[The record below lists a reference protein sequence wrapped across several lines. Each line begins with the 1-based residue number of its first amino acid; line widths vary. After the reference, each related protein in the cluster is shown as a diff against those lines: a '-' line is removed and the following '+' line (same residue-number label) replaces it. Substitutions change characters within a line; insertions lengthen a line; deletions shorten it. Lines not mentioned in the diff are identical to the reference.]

1 MMHKKSPGA
10 ARKYSNRNSGAGAK
24 GRGTG
29 AVSSTKSKSPIG
41 VQTKTSKFSRQN
53 AKHQAAGAKAPQSAK
68 AKGGKNARKPWSLGK
83 KVLVG
88 AAAAV
93 LVVLAVGAALAL
105 TFLHDIDS
113 KISIGDIQMKKLDV
127 ELVPPQNTEE
137 PYYVLLV
144 GSDSRDPGDMGTG
157 NSDTIMLVRVDPEK
171 PAVSL
176 ISIPRDVEVNI
187 PDHGNQKINAAYAYN
202 GPAGAVNVVSSLCG
216 VDIAHY
222 VEIDFQGVIN
232 LVDVLGGIDVVLP
245 VDISLDDVYI
255 PAGPQHLDGA
265 HALVVSR
272 CRTFDDGDFTRVKNQ
287 RIILQA
293 VAKAVLSA
301 GATEMPGL
309 ISKLAECVKADVN
322 STEAIALLLKL
333 QGMDTASGME
343 MATIPAGYNPHDGI
357 SFLAVKEPEFSE
369 MMSRFRN
376 GEPLELPQQQP
387 EQAQPEQAQP
397 ESGEQGDG
405 QDGQAET
412 SGQTD
417 SQTEEQGQGG
427 A

>member
-10 ARKYSNRNSGAGAK
+10 ARKYSNRNSGAGAR
-24 GRGTG
+24 GRGAG
-29 AVSSTKSKSPIG
+29 AVSSAKSKSPIG
-41 VQTKTSKFSRQN
+41 VQTKASKFSRQN
-53 AKHQAAGAKAPQSAK
+53 AKHQATGAKASQGAK
-68 AKGGKNARKPWSLGK
+68 SKGGKNARKPWGLGK

-105 TFLHDIDS
+105 TFLHDIDT
-113 KISIGDIQMKKLDV
+113 KIAIDDVQMERLNV
-127 ELVPPQNTEE
+127 ELVKPQNTEE

-144 GSDSRDPGDMGTG
+144 GSDSRDPGNMGTG
-157 NSDTIMLVRVDPEK
+157 NSDTIMLARIDPEK

-176 ISIPRDVEVNI
+176 ISIPRDIEVNI
-187 PDHGNQKINAAYAYN
+187 PDHGSQKINAAYAYN

-216 VDIAHY
+216 VPIAQY
-222 VEIDFQGVIN
+222 IEIDFQGVID

-245 VDISLDDVYI
+245 VDVSLDGVYI

-309 ISKLAECVKADVN
+309 ITRLAECVRADVN
-322 STEAIALLLKL
+322 STDAIALLLKL

-343 MATIPAGYNPHDGI
+343 MATVPAGYNPHDGI

-369 MMSRFRN
+369 MMSRFRS
-376 GEPLELPQQQP
+376 GEPLELPQQQVQL
-387 EQAQPEQAQP
+387 EQAQPTSE
-397 ESGEQGDG
+397 EQGDG
-405 QDGQAET
+405 QGVQAEVM
-412 SGQTD
+412 GQPD
-417 SQTEEQGQGG
+417 NQAGGQGQERL
-427 A
+427 